1 MQPGRALE
9 TRALEMGTRSALCT
23 NCGIPLDAKY
33 FDDSSVV
40 DLPKPDPKVD
50 RDLKLGRDIVLARFE
65 LSPQYCG
72 VLEYFAQFTDL
83 YETDS
88 SKIKT
93 DGLEWAI
100 LSNGHPLYPYVK
112 LDRIVNPWGNGSFQV
127 AIRLDEGATIEFV
140 VRRRFADLK
149 GITLVGGRIV
159 GRYWYNT
166 AYGAAGRNGR

>member
-1 MQPGRALE
+1 MQPARVLE
-9 TRALEMGTRSALCT
+9 LGSSSALCF

-33 FDDSSVV
+33 FDESGVV
-40 DLPKPDPKVD
+40 RTEVPEDPKDPDKEVG
-50 RDLKLGRDIVLARFE
+50 LKPGREVVLARFE

-72 VLEYFAQFTDL
+72 VLEYFSQFTDL
-83 YETDS
+83 YEKDS

-93 DGLEWAI
+93 GGLEWVI

-112 LDRIVNPWGNGSFQV
+112 LERIVNPWGNGSFQI

-140 VRRRFADLK
+140 VRRRSADLR

>member
-1 MQPGRALE
+1 MQRARVLE
-9 TRALEMGTRSALCT
+9 LGSSSALCF

-33 FDDSSVV
+33 FDESGVV
-40 DLPKPDPKVD
+40 VIFSDKPGEEVV
-50 RDLKLGRDIVLARFE
+50 LEAGTEVVLARFE

-72 VLEYFAQFTDL
+72 VLEYFAQFTDQ

-93 DGLEWAI
+93 DGLEWVI
-100 LSNGHPLYPYVK
+100 VSNGHPLYPYVK
-112 LDRIVNPWGNGSFQV
+112 LDRIVNPWGNGSFQI

-140 VRRRFADLK
+140 VRLLRRSSADL

>member
-1 MQPGRALE
+1 VQRARVLE
-9 TRALEMGTRSALCT
+9 LGSSAALCF

-33 FDDSSVV
+33 FDESGVEAI
-40 DLPKPDPKVD
+40 PAP
-50 RDLKLGRDIVLARFE
+50 GRDVVLARFE

-83 YETDS
+83 YEKDS

-93 DGLEWAI
+93 DGLEWVI

-112 LDRIVNPWGNGSFQV
+112 LERIVNPWGNGSFQI
-127 AIRLDEGATIEFV
+127 AIRLDEGATIELL
-140 VRRRFADLK
+140 VRRRSADLR

>member
-1 MQPGRALE
+1 MQPARALE
-9 TRALEMGTRSALCT
+9 RGLASALCF
-23 NCGIPLDAKY
+23 NCGIPLDAEY
-33 FDDSSVV
+33 FDESGVV
-40 DLPKPDPKVD
+40 KFDPDP
-50 RDLKLGRDIVLARFE
+50 LKLDPELGREVVLARFA

-83 YETDS
+83 YEKDS
-88 SKIKT
+88 SLIET
-93 DGLEWAI
+93 PGLEWVI

-112 LDRIVNPWGNGSFQV
+112 LERIVNPWGNGSFQI

-140 VRRRFADLK
+140 VRRRSAELK
-149 GITLVGGRIV
+149 GITLGGRIV

>member
-1 MQPGRALE
+1 MQRAGAFEL
-9 TRALEMGTRSALCT
+9 RSSSALCF

-33 FDDSSVV
+33 FDESGV
-40 DLPKPDPKVD
+40 DGLPD
-50 RDLKLGRDIVLARFE
+50 LGREVVLARFE

-72 VLEYFAQFTDL
+72 VLEYFAQFTDV
-83 YETDS
+83 YETNS
-88 SKIKT
+88 SRIKT
-93 DGLEWAI
+93 DGLEWVI

-112 LDRIVNPWGNGSFQV
+112 LERIVNPWGNGSFQI

-140 VRRRFADLK
+140 VRLRRRTDDLQ
-149 GITLVGGRIV
+149 GIMLVGGRIV

>member
-1 MQPGRALE
+1 MRRARVLE
-9 TRALEMGTRSALCT
+9 LGSSSDLCF

-33 FDDSSVV
+33 FDESGVV
-40 DLPKPDPKVD
+40 DLPEP
-50 RDLKLGRDIVLARFE
+50 GRDALLARFE

-83 YETDS
+83 YERDS
-88 SKIKT
+88 SQIKT
-93 DGLEWAI
+93 DGLEWVI

-112 LDRIVNPWGNGSFQV
+112 LERIVNPWGNGSFQI
-127 AIRLDEGATIEFV
+127 AIRLDESATIEFV
-140 VRRRFADLK
+140 VRRRSAISSD
-149 GITLVGGRIV
+149 INLVGGRIV

>member
-1 MQPGRALE
+1 MQRARVLE
-9 TRALEMGTRSALCT
+9 LGSSSAVCF
-23 NCGIPLDAKY
+23 NCGIPIDANY
-33 FDDSSVV
+33 FDESGVEG
-40 DLPKPDPKVD
+40 LPD
-50 RDLKLGRDIVLARFE
+50 LGREVVLARFE

-88 SKIKT
+88 SEIET
-93 DGLEWAI
+93 PGLEWVI

-112 LDRIVNPWGNGSFQV
+112 LERIVNPWGNGSFQI
-127 AIRLDEGATIEFV
+127 AIRLDEAATIEFV
-140 VRRRFADLK
+140 VRRRSAGSN
-149 GITLVGGRIV
+149 GITRIKRVGGRIV

>member
-1 MQPGRALE
+1 VQRARVLE
-9 TRALEMGTRSALCT
+9 LGSSSALCF

-33 FDDSSVV
+33 FDESGVV
-40 DLPKPDPKVD
+40 LIFSAEP
-50 RDLKLGRDIVLARFE
+50 GRDVVLEPGREVVLARFE

-72 VLEYFAQFTDL
+72 VLEYFSQFTNLCPRDL
-83 YETDS
+83 SQIETP
-88 SKIKT
+88 
-93 DGLEWAI
+93 GLEWVI

-112 LDRIVNPWGNGSFQV
+112 LDRIVNPWGFGSFQI

-140 VRRRFADLK
+140 VRLRRRSDDL
-149 GITLVGGRIV
+149 GDITRVGGRIV

>member
-1 MQPGRALE
+1 MQRARVLE
-9 TRALEMGTRSALCT
+9 FGSSSALCF

-33 FDDSSVV
+33 FDESGVV
-40 DLPKPDPKVD
+40 LIFSEEP
-50 RDLKLGRDIVLARFE
+50 GREVVLEPGREVVLARFE

-93 DGLEWAI
+93 DGLEWVI

-112 LDRIVNPWGNGSFQV
+112 LEMIVNPWGNGSFQI

-140 VRRRFADLK
+140 VRLRRRSDELA
-149 GITLVGGRIV
+149 GITLVGGRLV

>member
-1 MQPGRALE
+1 MQPARIFELGSS
-9 TRALEMGTRSALCT
+9 SALCF

-33 FDDSSVV
+33 FDESGVV
-40 DLPKPDPKVD
+40 RTEEPEDPEDPDREVGLKP
-50 RDLKLGRDIVLARFE
+50 GREVVLARFE

-93 DGLEWAI
+93 IGLEWVI

-112 LDRIVNPWGNGSFQV
+112 LERIVNPWGNGSFQI
-127 AIRLDEGATIEFV
+127 AIRLDEGATIEFL
-140 VRRRFADLK
+140 VRRRSADLR

-159 GRYWYNT
+159 GRYWYNA